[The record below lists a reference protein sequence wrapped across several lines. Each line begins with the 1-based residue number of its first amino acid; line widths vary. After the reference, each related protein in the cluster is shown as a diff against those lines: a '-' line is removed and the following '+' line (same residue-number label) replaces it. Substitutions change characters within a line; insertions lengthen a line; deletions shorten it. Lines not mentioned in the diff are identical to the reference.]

1 MARVEDK
8 EMSWSCDDD
17 DPPFSDRRRWIVSDE
32 SKNDQMPTHLDAF
45 LFTF

>member
-1 MARVEDK
+1 MAQVEDK

-17 DPPFSDRRRWIVSDE
+17 PQFSDRMRWIVRE
-32 SKNDQMPTHLDAF
+32 ENKNDQMPKHLDAF